1 MSENHQP
8 HATGAR
14 QGVLTPD
21 EVAERIGGISVK
33 SLSEL
38 IRKHGLETTTLGY
51 ADPSR
56 RGGPPRRIWGMT
68 PVQLQALLAV
78 RERRQPR

>member
-1 MSENHQP
+1 LLS
-8 HATGAR
+8 
-14 QGVLTPD
+14 PD
-21 EVAERIGGISVK
+21 EIADRIGGVSVK

-51 ADPSR
+51 SEPSR

-68 PVQLQALLAV
+68 PDQLQALLAV
-78 RERRQPR
+78 RERRPPR